1 MGIRNFFANLKK
13 AQIVDAKTGE
23 SAWESDGE
31 IVTAIREI
39 AWESGIGI
47 ISKALSKCEF
57 KTYIGGK
64 EHKGKEY
71 YLLNVKPNQNQNKAE
86 FWQEVVRKLYENED
100 NDCLIF
106 EINNQLYCA
115 DSFSRREYAFVDD
128 LFYGITYKGLT
139 LDAPIYARNAIYL
152 KLAES
157 GIYSAVNKTA
167 RTIEETFRRTVE
179 GYEQKSST
187 HATMEIATQM
197 GGFGNNKNPVKAS
210 EKAINNDYS
219 SFFKKRNVIM
229 PLYEGYKLNT
239 IKTGTEIAASELKT
253 LISLENECV
262 SQAIGVPLPLM
273 RGEVADTK
281 DAVDNLLT
289 FVVDPLGEIIG
300 SEFTSKRYA
309 RDKVLDGCR
318 MRVDSTNVK
327 HIDIFGVSTAFD
339 KLFSSAGFSV
349 NELRGYLGQDRVEEP
364 WADAHYITKNYESII
379 QENLRGGE

>member
-1 MGIRNFFANLKK
+1 M
-13 AQIVDAKTGE
+13 
-23 SAWESDGE
+23 
-31 IVTAIREI
+31 TAIREI

-47 ISKALSKCEF
+47 IAKTLSKCEF
-57 KTYIGGK
+57 KTYRNGR
-64 EHKGKEY
+64 EFKGKEY

-86 FWQEVVRKLYENED
+86 FWHEVVRKLYENED

-128 LFYGITYKGLT
+128 LFCGVTYRDLT

-157 GIYSAVNKTA
+157 GIYAAVNKTA

-197 GGFGNNKNPVKAS
+197 SGFGNNKNPVKTS
-210 EKAINNDYS
+210 EQVINNDYG

-239 IKTGTEIAASELKT
+239 VKPGAEIAASELKT
-253 LISLENECV
+253 LIELENECV
-262 SQAIGVPLPLM
+262 SRAIGVPLPLM

-289 FVVDPLGEIIG
+289 FVIDPLSGIIEN
-300 SEFTSKRYA
+300 EFTAKRYTQSQF
-309 RDKVLDGCR
+309 LDGYR
-318 MRVDSTNVK
+318 MRVDSTCVK
-327 HIDIFGVSTAFD
+327 HIDIFDVSAAFD
-339 KLFSSAGFSV
+339 KLFSSAGFSI
-349 NELRGYLGQDRVEEP
+349 NELRVFLGQDRIDEP
-364 WADAHYITKNYESII
+364 WADEHYITKNYESIKNEMNYETVQKAI
-379 QENLRGGE
+379 SERG